1 MTFDPATHGVTCCT
15 VPLNPY
21 PRPSSAE
28 ELRGTPQAH
37 SAAAAMLLFPA
48 LTAEDREQQRLLD
61 EANERRTQVIADA
74 RQEYADNRDVIQEKF
89 PGMTLAKWIDS
100 ALQGE
105 NLPLLDAAERD
116 KLGGWMG

>member
-1 MTFDPATHGVTCCT
+1 MTFNPAIHGLAICT
-15 VPLNPY
+15 VPLPRY
-21 PRPSSAE
+21 PRLAQDFGSRSATE
-28 ELRGTPQAH
+28 
-37 SAAAAMLLFPA
+37 SAAIPA
-48 LTAEDREQQRLLD
+48 LTDEDRAQQRVLD

-74 RQEYADNRDVIQEKF
+74 QKEYVDNRDVIQEKF